1 MAKKFNPERWER
13 LLSTERRALLDPDTF
28 LKRLEVRPGATVA
41 DLGAG
46 PGFFTVP
53 LAQCVGPH
61 GKVYAV
67 DVSPEMVRRLQ
78 DRSLPPQVEVKLS
91 GENRLPI
98 PDASVDLA
106 LLAFVL
112 HELEDPRAFLGEVSR
127 ILKPG
132 GELVVLEWVPQEEE
146 LGPPLEDRLS
156 AEECAEILAS
166 AGFRVASRWD
176 ANASNYYLVADPA
189 TATTAPGGEEG

>member
-1 MAKKFNPERWER
+1 MGKKFSPERWER
-13 LLSTERRALLDPDTF
+13 LLGSERRVLLDPDAF
-28 LKRLEVRPGATVA
+28 LERLDVRSGATVA

-53 LAQCVGPH
+53 LAQRVGPR

-112 HELEDPRAFLGEVSR
+112 HELEDPRAFLDEVSR

-146 LGPPLEDRLS
+146 LGPPLADRVS
-156 AEECAEILAS
+156 ADEGAEILTF
-166 AGFRVASRWD
+166 AGFRVASGRD
-176 ANASNYYLVADPA
+176 ANASNYYLVAHPA
-189 TATTAPGGEEG
+189 TATTVPGGGEE